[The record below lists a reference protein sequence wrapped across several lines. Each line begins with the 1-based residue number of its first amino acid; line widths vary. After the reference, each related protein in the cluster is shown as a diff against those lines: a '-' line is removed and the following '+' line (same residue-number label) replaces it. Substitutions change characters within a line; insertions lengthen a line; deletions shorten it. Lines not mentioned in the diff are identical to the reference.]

1 MDSENHPLFSPSRV
15 RREFCA
21 IILPVSRITGDIR
34 IEFPPL
40 CIRAYQLKAFR
51 ISSAG
56 MNYKFL
62 FIKPRIVS
70 LKSRTYYPRR
80 NSLCCVRA
88 CVYEI
93 RRISSAIRQRFHIIS
108 AGSGEP
114 EMIQKGSQCIPRDI
128 CILLPVEKINLQ
140 SRETIS
146 QSTAYAGT
154 PAFSGLCEVRES
166 GGGKKQERKEEKM
179 ANPTNCLPRGWL
191 VGCNRNPLR

>member
-80 NSLCCVRA
+80 NALCCVRV
-88 CVYEI
+88 CVCA
-93 RRISSAIRQRFHIIS
+93 RDTSNLVNDSVLLAQVP
-108 AGSGEP
+108 AN
-114 EMIQKGSQCIPRDI
+114 QK
-128 CILLPVEKINLQ
+128 
-140 SRETIS
+140 
-146 QSTAYAGT
+146 
-154 PAFSGLCEVRES
+154 
-166 GGGKKQERKEEKM
+166 
-179 ANPTNCLPRGWL
+179 
-191 VGCNRNPLR
+191 